1 MNTPSE
7 TLEPLGLAGQGDALT
22 IGPAPGRVAAAVADL
37 LDGASRWRIWLVLA
51 MFDMRARYR
60 RSRLGQFWI
69 TLSMAVT
76 IAALA
81 LVYSAIFKIE
91 LKVYLPLVAISF
103 IAWGLI
109 ASLLNEGS
117 TVFIESEGY
126 LKSAPLPKSMFLF
139 RMLAR
144 NVMIFAHN
152 LVLVPFVT
160 LLFGI
165 YPTWATLLFIPAFL
179 LTMANGLWV
188 AMILGPL
195 CTRYRD
201 MPPIVASVVQIAFFV
216 SPVMWGRTQL
226 GDSNSPWVL
235 WNPFA
240 VFLELMREP
249 LLGRVPQAH
258 WWLLA
263 TAITVVGYGV
273 GFFFFARFRS
283 RIAYY
288 L

>member
-1 MNTPSE
+1 LKNPSNSLAASAMAE
-7 TLEPLGLAGQGDALT
+7 AGIGEP
-22 IGPAPGRVAAAVADL
+22 PPGRVAAALADL
-37 LDGASRWRIWLVLA
+37 VDGAKRWRIWTVLA
-51 MFDMRARYR
+51 WFDIRARYR

-91 LKVYLPLVAISF
+91 LAIYLPLVAISF

-109 ASLLNEGS
+109 ASLLNEGA

-139 RMLAR
+139 RMLTR
-144 NVMIFAHN
+144 NAVVFAHN
-152 LVLVPFVT
+152 LVLAPLVM
-160 LLFGI
+160 LMFGI
-165 YPTWATLLFIPAFL
+165 VPTWATLLFVPAFL
-179 LTMANGLWV
+179 LTMANGLWI

-195 CTRYRD
+195 CTRFRD
-201 MPPIVASVVQIAFFV
+201 MPPIVASVVQIAFFA
-216 SPVMWGRTQL
+216 SPVMWFRNQL
-226 GDSNSPWVL
+226 GDANQAWVM

-240 VFLELMREP
+240 VFLELMRES
-249 LLGRVPQAH
+249 LLGRVPAAH

-263 TAITVVGYGV
+263 LGITVVGFV
-273 GFFFFARFRS
+273 AGFAFFARVRS
-283 RIAYY
+283 RVTYY